1 MVIAVKTHNCTKFL
15 TKHCTC
21 LMVIT
26 DGGEPAKSRQVG
38 RADTVSDDG
47 PPKTDI
53 LAMSA
58 R

>member
-1 MVIAVKTHNCTKFL
+1 MVIAHNCTKFL
-15 TKHCTC
+15 TKYCTC

-26 DGGEPAKSRQVG
+26 DGGELAKSRQVG